1 MDCVRASEF
10 LHGYLDDELD
20 VAHAG
25 EMEAHLAACASCRR
39 EHEQYLSLRS
49 LLRER
54 APRFAAPARLRS
66 QVQASLRS
74 ARRVQRLRDWAPMGW
89 LQFAGSLAAAIV
101 LSSTV
106 TYYWMLASNTDRA
119 VGDVVEAHVRALVT
133 NHITDVASSDR
144 HTVKPWFNGKLDFSP
159 PVKDLAAEEFP
170 LVGGRLDYIG
180 GRPVAVLLYRHNQH
194 WISVFVWPDQTDKDG
209 ARRAFSKHGY
219 DITSW
224 SGAGMHFYVV
234 SDIAGP
240 ELGRFVALLGEQNT
254 PK

>member
-20 VAHAG
+20 AAHAG
-25 EMEAHLAACASCRR
+25 EMEAHLAACASCRH

-54 APRFAAPARLRS
+54 APRFAASTRLRS
-66 QVQASLRS
+66 KVQASLRA
-74 ARRVQRLRDWAPMGW
+74 ARRVRRLRDWAPMGW
-89 LQFAGSLAAAIV
+89 LQFAGSVAAAIL
-101 LSSTV
+101 LSSAV
-106 TYYWMLASNTDRA
+106 AYYWMLSSNTDRV
-119 VGDVVEAHVRALVT
+119 VGDVVDAHVRALVT

-170 LVGGRLDYIG
+170 LVGGRLDYVN
-180 GRPVAVLLYRHNQH
+180 GRPVAVLLYRHHQH
-194 WISVFVWPDQTDKDG
+194 WISVFIWPDQTDRDR
-209 ARRAFSKHGY
+209 ARREFSKHGY
-219 DITSW
+219 DIAAW
-224 SGAGMHFYVV
+224 SGAGMRFYVV

-240 ELGRFVALLGEQNT
+240 ELGRFVALLRDRNA
-254 PK
+254 PP